1 MSIFSV
7 LFNSGDT
14 LDKATDAVI
23 NTGDKL
29 FYTDEERAEDRIKQ
43 REFFPTLLKA
53 YHPFKIAQRVLAFW
67 FSGLFGI
74 AFIIGLVVSIFN
86 MISTYKQTLAG
97 IPKEEIIIISLNPL
111 FTLVNS
117 FSLGL
122 IMLTIIGFYFAGG
135 AINSFHKENK

>member
-1 MSIFSV
+1 MGLWST

-29 FYTDEERAEDRIKQ
+29 FYTDEEKAEDRIKQ

-53 YHPFKIAQRVLAFW
+53 YHPFRIAQRVLAMLFG
-67 FSGLFGI
+67 GLFGL
-74 AFIIGLVVSIFN
+74 AFIIGLGVSIFN
-86 MISTYKQTLAG
+86 MVATYRQTLAG

-111 FTLVNS
+111 FALVNA
-117 FSLGL
+117 FSLGI

-135 AINSFHKENK
+135 AINSLHKDK

>member
-1 MSIFSV
+1 MGIWST

-29 FYTDEERAEDRIKQ
+29 FYTDEEKAEDRIKQ

-53 YHPFKIAQRVLAFW
+53 YAPFKIAQRVLAIW
-67 FSGLFGI
+67 FSGLFGL
-74 AFIIGLVVSIFN
+74 AFIVGLSISIFN

-97 IPKEEIIIISLNPL
+97 VLKEELITISLDPL
-111 FTLVNS
+111 FALVNA
-117 FSLGL
+117 FSLGI
-122 IMLTIIGFYFAGG
+122 IMLTIVGFYFAGG
-135 AINSFHKENK
+135 ALNSMHKEK

>member
-1 MSIFSV
+1 MSIWGTLFS
-7 LFNSGDT
+7 SGET

-29 FYTDEERAEDRIKQ
+29 FYTAEEKAEDRIKQ

-53 YHPFKIAQRVLAFW
+53 YHPFKVAQRVLAIW
-67 FSGLFGI
+67 FSGLYGL
-74 AFIIGLVVSIFN
+74 AFIIGLVVSVFN

-97 IPKEEIIIISLNPL
+97 IVKEEIVTISLEPL
-111 FTLVNS
+111 FALVGA

-135 AINSFHKENK
+135 AINSMHKENK